1 MNIKTIEYITDFL
14 DNPKI
19 IDTKLLSDDML
30 RQIPD
35 WWKECFKYPNG
46 ERVKFVVQKWRSMEA
61 FLPITLT
68 FLENNLTE
76 VEFVSHSGSP
86 ISMIYKFEFENT
98 EPSYYEGRVC
108 ASYETIQ
115 HNIPLGLKKF
125 YTELHNGWTEVAS
138 DALGPMPVEKL
149 YTVTDGGWELEDTD
163 FDTDNLLVVFNNG
176 GSGYLCADLQK
187 PETSCVIW
195 WNDDAPMP
203 QTSFWGVMDAWIEI
217 GFEDE

>member
-30 RQIPD
+30 RQIPN

-46 ERVKFVVQKWRSMEA
+46 ERVKFVIEKWRSMEP
-61 FLPITLT
+61 FLPITFM

-76 VEFVSHSGSP
+76 VEFISHSGSP
-86 ISMIYKFEFENT
+86 ISMVYKFEFENA

-108 ASYETIQ
+108 ASYEAIQ

-125 YTELHNGWTEVAS
+125 YTELHNGWTEIES
-138 DALGPMPVEKL
+138 DAHGPLPIEQV
-149 YTVTDGGWELEDTD
+149 YTVKNGGWEVEYDD
-163 FDTDNLLVVFNNG
+163 FNSDNLLVVFRNRG
-176 GSGYLCADLQK
+176 GGYLCVDLQQ

-195 WNDDAPMP
+195 WNDEPPMTE
-203 QTSFWGVMDAWIEI
+203 TSFWGVMDAWIEI